1 LKAEKIRKKYKP
13 SLHNKNKKKKKEE
26 SVGTKSINK
35 KE

>member
-1 LKAEKIRKKYKP
+1 LKTGKNPKKYKP
-13 SLHNKNKKKKKEE
+13 SLHNKKKKKKEE